1 MRPRIQASDLGC
13 SWWYVLLKL
22 LKSLKAAR
30 ERREVGEEEGFG
42 SQECLTDAMVPRD
55 IFADRVNAL

>member
-1 MRPRIQASDLGC
+1 MRPKIQASDLGWSC
-13 SWWYVLLKL
+13 WYIFLKL

-30 ERREVGEEEGFG
+30 ERRELGEEEGFG

-55 IFADRVNAL
+55 NFADRVKAL